1 MVQPNEAGPHAL
13 ALLALPGGGPSAPL
27 IVSSDAASRHAPLTC
42 GRYERTDRL
51 SSRGQLRVTHFAA
64 KGVEG
69 AVCVCPLVYAAFRA
83 VSRRSA
89 PAPRCPQ
96 RDRRADAEA

>member
-64 KGVEG
+64 RERP
-69 AVCVCPLVYAAFRA
+69 VCLSVLRPRA
-83 VSRRSA
+83 RA
-89 PAPRCPQ
+89 PTQ
-96 RDRRADAEA
+96 